1 MTQDLSYALPIYL
14 ALGTGLVALMS
25 VMILHIGAMVGD
37 CPQSS
42 RAAKAAARTIA
53 AGYAVIGLGT
63 VVLLATLLPALDLG
77 LLGILPLTGLVA
89 IGLGLGFTSAVD
101 TLRAMVQTAAMP
113 STAVPMPQPDQPTSA
128 A

>member
-63 VVLLATLLPALDLG
+63 VVLLATLLLLPAPASPWPPTAPSDGDAPDDRYGELG
-77 LLGILPLTGLVA
+77 LE
-89 IGLGLGFTSAVD
+89 
-101 TLRAMVQTAAMP
+101 R
-113 STAVPMPQPDQPTSA
+113 
-128 A
+128 